1 MTAEELKKLPKEKI
15 FDFIRERLRFGT
27 EVIASLRNI
36 ESEQLKNQH
45 KRFEMSGYESQTG
58 KCTLWNLSILNEF
71 ADLGIYDFTSYL
83 FLDFYKGTP
92 TIYLKYFNENEN
104 LEIDDLSGYG
114 TTEIIYK
121 IFQLTIFSDKG
132 KRRRTDF

>member
-1 MTAEELKKLPKEKI
+1 MTAEELKKMPKEEVL
-15 FDFIRERLRFGT
+15 DFIRERLRFD
-27 EVIASLRNI
+27 EEFIASIRSI
-36 ESEQLKNQH
+36 DSEQLKNQH

-58 KCTLWNLSILNEF
+58 KCTIWNLAIINEF

-92 TIYLKYFNENEN
+92 TIYLKYFRENEN
-104 LEIDDLSGYG
+104 LEIDDISGYG
-114 TTEIIYK
+114 TAEIIYK

-132 KRRRTDF
+132 KRRRI

>member
-1 MTAEELKKLPKEKI
+1 MTAEELKKMPKEKVL
-15 FDFIRERLRFGT
+15 DFIREKLRLDT

-36 ESEQLKNQH
+36 DSEQLKNQH

-58 KCTLWNLSILNEF
+58 KCTVWNLSILNEF

-92 TIYLKYFNENEN
+92 TIYLKYFHENEN
-104 LEIDDLSGYG
+104 IEIDDLSGYG
-114 TTEIIYK
+114 TTEIIYR

-132 KRRRTDF
+132 KRRRI

>member
-1 MTAEELKKLPKEKI
+1 MTAEELKKMPKEKVL
-15 FDFIRERLRFGT
+15 DFIRERLRLDT
-27 EVIASLRNI
+27 ELIASLRNI
-36 ESEQLKNQH
+36 ESEQLENQH

-58 KCTLWNLSILNEF
+58 KCTTWNLSILNEF

-92 TIYLKYFNENEN
+92 TIYLKYFNETEN

-132 KRRRTDF
+132 KRRRI